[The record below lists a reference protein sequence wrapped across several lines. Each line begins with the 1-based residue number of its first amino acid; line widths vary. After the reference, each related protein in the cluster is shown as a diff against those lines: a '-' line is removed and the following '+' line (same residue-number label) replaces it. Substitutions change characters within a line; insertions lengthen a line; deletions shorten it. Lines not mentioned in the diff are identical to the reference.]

1 MKDNLGYNNLNDQFI
16 NSSCNMKLVITDV
29 LHKLGVPSNLKG
41 YEYIREG
48 IELIISRGG
57 EVLPITKELYPSIA
71 KRYKTTWTRVERNI
85 RSAIECAYNR
95 GDLNLIETYFGMSV
109 DFNKSRPTNYQF
121 LATIADRLMIE
132 YSYV

>member
-1 MKDNLGYNNLNDQFI
+1 MNNLDYNLSGQLP
-16 NSSCNMKLVITDV
+16 NSSRNMKLVITVV
-29 LHKLGVPSNLKG
+29 LHKLGLPSNLLW
-41 YEYIREG
+41 YNYIREG

-57 EVLPITKELYPSIA
+57 EMLPITKELYPSIA
-71 KRYKTTWTRVERNI
+71 ARYQTTWTRVERNI

-95 GDLNLIETYFGMSV
+95 GDLMLLDRYFGMSV